1 MPVNFHNFIRN
12 IAIIAHV
19 DHGKTS
25 LVDAMLKFSRIFR
38 DNQSVGELILDS
50 DPLEKERGITILA
63 KNTGIIYK
71 ETKINII
78 DTPGHVDFS
87 GEVERVMNMADGCLL
102 VVDAVEGPM
111 PQTRYVLKTA
121 MNQGLKPV
129 VVINKVDRTMA
140 RISEVEAEIQDLFL
154 DTATDAEQLEYP
166 VVYVSAKEGYAY
178 TNGSSGSSKKV
189 DMVPLF
195 DAILEHVPSPSMN
208 NAGPFQMLVA
218 ALDHDPHLGQIAIG
232 RVFRGSVKKGDD
244 LVCISDDDTPAL
256 GRVNS
261 VFSFE
266 NLARKEVVEVYAGDI
281 VAITGMPLVSIG
293 DTLSDPEKPDALPR
307 ISIEEPTVQMT
318 FGVNTSP
325 FAGKDGRYATS
336 RMLFERLQKELQTN
350 VALTVQSTD
359 SADEFLVSGRG
370 ELHLAILIEN
380 IRREGLELQVSRP
393 EAVTRII
400 DGVKKEP
407 YERLTINTR
416 DEFVGILTEELSSRL
431 ARMTK
436 LDQDN
441 SGVAI
446 LEFEIPTRGL
456 IGFRSF
462 FLKAARGDGLINSE
476 ILDMRPIKGEVKF
489 KRMGAI
495 TSSESG
501 IAVTYGLLNAQEKG
515 ITFIDPGTQV
525 YEGMVIGLQN
535 REGDLNL
542 NTVKERK
549 QTNMRSATAEITQRL
564 SPASKP
570 TLEEAL
576 ELILEDEFLE
586 ITPKSLRVRKR
597 ILSADL
603 RHRNTRAR
611 LKSKQKSK

>member
-208 NAGPFQMLVA
+208 NAEPFQMLVA

-266 NLARKEVVEVYAGDI
+266 NLARKEVAEVYAGDI

-441 SGVAI
+441 SGAAI

-586 ITPKSLRVRKR
+586 ITPKSLRLRKR

-603 RHRNTRAR
+603 RHRNTRSR

>member
-78 DTPGHVDFS
+78 DTPGHVDFG

-178 TNGSSGSSKKV
+178 TNGASGSSKKV

-266 NLARKEVVEVYAGDI
+266 NLARKEVAEVYAGDI

-586 ITPKSLRVRKR
+586 ITPKSLRLRKR

-603 RHRNTRAR
+603 RHRNTRSR